1 MSNLKDIPAAPV
13 AKRIYAKKDAE
24 VRVQE
29 RRERLLNAA
38 LELFATQGYSN
49 TTIEALCSEAK
60 VTTRNFYQAFSG
72 REAVL
77 MALYNQMMEE
87 LNATLLEAMQAETG
101 SLREKLKQVVQALVN
116 HYLTDTRRAQV
127 GVLEVVG
134 ASPAIERRRR
144 EVIHGIAVHLELFL
158 HSMAQQQQIP
168 QRNYRWLAIAIVGG
182 MNELMAEWLMNQELS
197 LDQLT
202 EEMLVTVGALLNGIS
217 HGHLHSRL

>member
-1 MSNLKDIPAAPV
+1 MSNLKDTPAAPV

-101 SLREKLKQVVQALVN
+101 SLREKMKQVVQALVN

>member
-1 MSNLKDIPAAPV
+1 MSNLKDTPPTPV

-38 LELFATQGYSN
+38 LELFAAQGYAN

-101 SLREKLKQVVQALVN
+101 SLREKMKQVVQALVN